1 MPDAQIKNIAS
12 NTDFKAGGTANGE
25 YSLTLIPTADIE
37 ILLINTSNSKS
48 SSLLTGLKVET
59 TNPKTFSAVIPAD
72 TPKTKHNIEV
82 FFNKVKTQIIINVN
96 IIS

>member
-37 ILLINTSNSKS
+37 ILLINSTARVPKS
-48 SSLLTGLKVET
+48 R
-59 TNPKTFSAVIPAD
+59 
-72 TPKTKHNIEV
+72 
-82 FFNKVKTQIIINVN
+82 
-96 IIS
+96 